1 MKYDVPH
8 EFKQFVA
15 HVKRRCTVNGIE
27 LMMSPSRNVVL
38 TDSFSA
44 DCSGYFDE
52 VNKVLVVACGKPFKD
67 WIEVMVHEYSHM
79 EQWMTD
85 ERWGHWTD
93 CCLDLWDWLDGD
105 IELNEHQ
112 MKGMIDGMID
122 LERDCEVRALQ
133 NIRKWKLPINKAR
146 YAKKANLYLYSYRV
160 LPIIRKFPTGL
171 YDNTELLNLCATRIL
186 KRHDTVPDMVK
197 DLIIKTY
204 G

>member
-52 VNKVLVVACGKPFKD
+52 VNKVLVVACGKPFKE
-67 WIEVMVHEYSHM
+67 WIEIMVHEYSHM
-79 EQWMTD
+79 QQWLTD

-105 IELNEHQ
+105 NDLDEVQIR
-112 MKGMIDGMID
+112 KVIDGMIE
-122 LERDCEVRALQ
+122 LERDCEIRALE
-133 NIRKWKLPINKAR
+133 NIRKWGLPINKTR

-171 YDNTELLNLCATRIL
+171 YDNAELINMCPPRVL
-186 KRHDTVPDMVK
+186 KRHDTVPDRVK
-197 DLIIKTY
+197 ELIIKTY